1 MKSRHQWLALM
12 MGLLLCGCGRGP
24 RQPWFGYAEGK
35 DIFVSPTKPGWLS
48 SLNVHRGDFVK
59 KGQVLFTLDD
69 TRLLAA
75 RDQTEIALKEARQ
88 QLTNLKT
95 QIATTRA
102 AQAGGSGTGL
112 KLGQLMSQKKAMVA
126 NLAATQF
133 QLSRR
138 KVVAPTS
145 GKVED
150 IYFRVGQFVPATT
163 PVMSVLPAKNV
174 FVRFFVPQAE
184 FSNVRLGERVHV
196 RCDGCSRP
204 ITARITFIAR
214 QQQFPPPMA
223 LLAAS
228 RQRLVFQLEAR
239 AREGM
244 PLNPGQSVDVTPAG

>member
-1 MKSRHQWLALM
+1 VKRRHQWLALM
-12 MGLLLCGCGRGP
+12 IGLLLCSCGRGP
-24 RQPWFGYAEGK
+24 QQPWFGYAEGK

-48 SLNVHRGDFVK
+48 SLSVRRGDYVK
-59 KGQVLFTLDD
+59 KGQVLFSLDD
-69 TRLLAA
+69 THLLAA
-75 RDQTEIALKEARQ
+75 RDQTEIALAEAKQ
-88 QLTNLKT
+88 QLASLRT
-95 QIATTRA
+95 QIATARSATASGADSLQLSQLLRQEKA
-102 AQAGGSGTGL
+102 AE
-112 KLGQLMSQKKAMVA
+112 A
-126 NLAATQF
+126 NLAATRF

-138 KVVAPTS
+138 QVVAPMS

-174 FVRFFVPQAE
+174 FVRFFVPQAQ

-196 RCDGCSRP
+196 RCDVCSRA

-214 QQQFPPPMA
+214 QQQIPPPMA

-244 PLNPGQSVDVTPAG
+244 PLNPGQSVDVTPDR

>member
-35 DIFVSPTKPGWLS
+35 DIFVSPTKPGWLAS
-48 SLNVHRGDFVK
+48 VNVQRGEFVK

-69 TRLLAA
+69 AALLAA
-75 RDQTEIALKEARQ
+75 RDQTEIALKVARQ
-88 QLTNLKT
+88 QLSSLRTE
-95 QIATTRA
+95 IASARA
-102 AQAGGSGTGL
+102 QTGGGTGL
-112 KLGQLMSQKKAMVA
+112 QLGQLMKQEKAAEA
-126 NLAATQF
+126 NLTATQF

-138 KVVAPTS
+138 RVVAPTS

-184 FSNVRLGERVHV
+184 FSNVRLGERVRV

-214 QQQFPPPMA
+214 QQQIPPPMA

-239 AREGM
+239 ARDGM
-244 PLNPGQSVDVTPAG
+244 PLSPGQSVDVTPAR

>member
-1 MKSRHQWLALM
+1 MKGRHQWLALM
-12 MGLLLCGCGRGP
+12 LGLLLCGCGRGP
-24 RQPWFGYAEGK
+24 QQPWFGYAEGK
-35 DIFVSPTKPGWLS
+35 DIFVSPTKPGWLA

-69 TRLLAA
+69 AALLAA
-75 RDQTEIALKEARQ
+75 RDQTEIALKVARQ
-88 QLTNLKT
+88 QLTSLRT
-95 QIATTRA
+95 AIASAR
-102 AQAGGSGTGL
+102 AQAGGGTGL
-112 KLGQLMSQKKAMVA
+112 QLGQLMRQEKAAEA
-126 NLAATQF
+126 NLTATQF
-133 QLSRR
+133 QLARR
-138 KVVAPTS
+138 QVVAPMS

-196 RCDGCSRP
+196 RCDGCSST

-214 QQQFPPPMA
+214 QQQIPPPMA

-239 AREGM
+239 GREGM
-244 PLNPGQSVDVTPAG
+244 PLNPGQSVDVTPAR